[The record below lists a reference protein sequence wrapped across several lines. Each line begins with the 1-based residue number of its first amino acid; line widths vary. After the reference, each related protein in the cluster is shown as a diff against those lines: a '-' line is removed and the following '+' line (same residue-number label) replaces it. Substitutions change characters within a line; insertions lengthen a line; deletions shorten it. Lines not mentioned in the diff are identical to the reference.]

1 MKRARFEGDGTR
13 SIPQNNIFARDIY
26 RAFAGELQSMTTYVQ
41 GAMTLAR
48 YLPAVTK
55 LFDEI
60 ARVEISHYEQLGQLL
75 LHLGVAPALN
85 TRLRQEPIHLGFDA
99 TTEASHLARKMMR
112 EKIAEEQKSTEEYH
126 RLSANAPARSIANML
141 SAIAE
146 EEEEH
151 ALALRGMLSRFENS

>member
-1 MKRARFEGDGTR
+1 MEKPRFENHYAR
-13 SIPQNNIFARDIY
+13 SIPQNNMFARDIY
-26 RAFAGELQSMTTYVQ
+26 RAFVGELQSMTTYVQ

-75 LHLGVAPALN
+75 LHLGVEPVLN
-85 TRLRQEPIHLGFDA
+85 TRLRQEPIRLGFDA
-99 TTEASHLARKMMR
+99 TTEASHLARKMMH
-112 EKIAEEQKSTEEYH
+112 EKMAEEKQGAEEYR
-126 RLSANAPARSIANML
+126 RLSANAPTRSIADML
-141 SAIAE
+141 LAIAQ

-151 ALALRGMLSRFENS
+151 ALALRGMLNRFENS

>member
-1 MKRARFEGDGTR
+1 MERARFEGDGTR

-112 EKIAEEQKSTEEYH
+112 KKIAEEQKSTEEYH

>member
-1 MKRARFEGDGTR
+1 MERARFEGGGTR

-26 RAFAGELQSMTTYVQ
+26 RAFVGELQAMTTYVQ
-41 GAMTLAR
+41 GAMTLAP

-99 TTEASHLARKMMR
+99 TTEASHLARQMMH
-112 EKIAEEQKSTEEYH
+112 EKINEEEKSAKEYH
-126 RLSANAPARSIANML
+126 RLSTNAPTRSIANML
-141 SAIAE
+141 LAIAQ

-151 ALALRGMLSRFENS
+151 ALALRGMLNRFENS